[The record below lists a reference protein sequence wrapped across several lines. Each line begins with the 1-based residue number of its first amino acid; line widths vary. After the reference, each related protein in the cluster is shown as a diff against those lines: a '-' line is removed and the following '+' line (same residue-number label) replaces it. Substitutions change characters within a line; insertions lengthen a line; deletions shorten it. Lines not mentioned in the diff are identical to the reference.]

1 MIQPPLQTGLTGM
14 QNSYRNMTE
23 AANRLVH
30 SGIPPAREAATGG
43 ARPDAA
49 TSLVEM
55 MTAEHIFTASAKVV
69 STSDRALG
77 TLLDA
82 TA

>member
-1 MIQPPLQTGLTGM
+1 MIQPALQTGLTGM

-23 AANRLVH
+23 AASRLVH
-30 SGIPPAREAATGG
+30 SGMPRTGDPATDGR
-43 ARPDAA
+43 RPDAA

-55 MTAEHIFTASAKVV
+55 MTEERIFTASAKVV
-69 STSDRALG
+69 STSDRTLG

>member
-1 MIQPPLQTGLTGM
+1 MIQPALQTGLTGM

-30 SGIPPAREAATGG
+30 SGMPRTGDAAPGG

-55 MTAEHIFTASAKVV
+55 MTEERIFTASAKVV